1 MGDTAV
7 MAASRQGPDSSA
19 PAWTAAAVA
28 RRVGVTPSTLRSW
41 SRRYGIGPTGHTP
54 GRHRRYT
61 SADLAELDAVL
72 ALTAQGVA
80 LSTAAASVQSHR
92 RSSGVVDRDPAD
104 VGERAATVTELVA
117 AVERLDPA
125 AASAM
130 VSATLA
136 EQGVLDCWEQLCRP
150 AFAALDIPSAHGRG
164 CTDAQLLLSWVVTAG
179 LRRTTASDT
188 SPGRPVLLACSPKD
202 DHALPLDALHAALA
216 ERRTPAVMLG
226 AAVPVAALRAAARR
240 LQPAAVVVSCH
251 RSGAARPT
259 LLADLL
265 GHAGTVIAAGPGW
278 DPRTIPPPVLRADS
292 LQVCLALC
300 TAAE

>member
-1 MGDTAV
+1 

-28 RRVGVTPSTLRSW
+28 RRFGVTPSTLRSW

-54 GRHRRYT
+54 GRHRRYS

-72 ALTAQGVA
+72 ALAAQGVA

-92 RSSGVVDRDPAD
+92 RSSGANGRASDPAD
-104 VGERAATVTELVA
+104 VGDRAATVTELVS

-164 CTDAQLLLSWVVTAG
+164 CTDAQLLLSWVITAC
-179 LRRTTASDT
+179 LRRTTAPDML
-188 SPGRPVLLACSPKD
+188 PGRPVLLACAPKD
-202 DHALPLDALHAALA
+202 DHALPLDALHAALT
-216 ERRTPAVMLG
+216 ERRRPAVMLG

-240 LQPAAVVVSCH
+240 LRPATVVVSCH
-251 RSGAARPT
+251 RRGAARPA
-259 LLADLL
+259 LLADVL

-278 DPRTIPPPVLRADS
+278 DPRTIPPPVLHADS

>member
-1 MGDTAV
+1 
-7 MAASRQGPDSSA
+7 
-19 PAWTAAAVA
+19 VA
-28 RRVGVTPSTLRSW
+28 RRLGVTPSTLRSW
-41 SRRYGIGPTGHTP
+41 SRRYGIGPTAHTP

-61 SADLAELDAVL
+61 SADLADLDAVL

-92 RSSGVVDRDPAD
+92 RSSGGDDANGRTSDPAD

-117 AVERLDPA
+117 AVGRLDPA

-164 CTDAQLLLSWVVTAG
+164 CTDAQLLLSWVVTAC
-179 LRRTTASDT
+179 LRRTTAPDT
-188 SPGRPVLLACSPKD
+188 VPRRPVLLACSPKD

-278 DPRTIPPPVLRADS
+278 DPQTIPPPVLLADS